1 MLKILI
7 ATAACLTAAPLL
19 AADDVQPLDKAHA
32 HNDYEHDRPL
42 LDALSHGFT
51 GVEAD
56 IWLVD
61 GALLVAHDADQVEP
75 GRTLQSL
82 YLDPLRERVKANG
95 GMVYASGQEEPI
107 TLLIDIKSDG
117 PETYQALSSVLE
129 EYSDILTVFRDG
141 EMEPGAVTAVVSG
154 NRPREMMQEQE
165 VRYAGYDG
173 RMSDLESATP
183 ASFMPLLSDNWTNV
197 FDWTGEGDMP
207 QDQRAKLDDIIATAH
222 DNGWEVRFW
231 ATPDEAGP
239 ERQAIWTQLE
249 DAGVDLI
256 NTDDLSGLQ
265 EFLQEQ

>member
-1 MLKILI
+1 MLKIVTTLTASLA
-7 ATAACLTAAPLL
+7 ATALW
-19 AADDVQPLDKAHA
+19 AADGVQPLPKAHA

-61 GALLVAHDADQVEP
+61 GELLVAHDANEVEA
-75 GRTLQSL
+75 GRTLASL
-82 YLDPLRERVKANG
+82 YLDPLRARAEEHD
-95 GMVYASGQEEPI
+95 GMIYASGQQDPI

-117 PETYQALSSVLE
+117 PETYQVLSDVLA
-129 EYSDILTVFRDG
+129 EYSDILTVFEG
-141 EMEPGAVTAVVSG
+141 EEVEPGAVTAVISG
-154 NRPREMMQEQE
+154 NRPRDMMQEQD

-173 RMSDLESATP
+173 RMSDLESDTP

-197 FDWTGEGDMP
+197 FDWTGEGEMP
-207 QDQRAKLDDIIATAH
+207 EEQRDRLTEIVSTAH
-222 DNGWEVRFW
+222 DKGWEIRFW

-239 ERQAIWTQLE
+239 AREAIWTVLDE
-249 DAGVDLI
+249 AGVDLI

-265 EFLQEQ
+265 DFLQAE